1 MNAECR
7 ASNRVYSI
15 RAAEVIADKR
25 IRIRQEVNMAEAIR
39 CHTRREPEASMNGCN
54 KQSTI
59 ITPSNHGLPFGIL
72 TV

>member
-25 IRIRQEVNMAEAIR
+25 IRIRQEVNQHGGGDPLPYAEG
-39 CHTRREPEASMNGCN
+39 TR
-54 KQSTI
+54 
-59 ITPSNHGLPFGIL
+59 GIQEL
-72 TV
+72 M